1 MRPWMGERS
10 RSKGAPRSVQHL
22 KTSRDLW
29 TQDCPRDTALGPFGT
44 VQCVPPLLRVEG
56 CRPRDGENPGIA
68 GPPALTSGGSPG
80 LWGCPGPQPTPPLQ
94 AHSGPCTLQSQPCS
108 FVPKPGT
115 LTVSVHRSQLPWALE
130 GE

>member
-44 VQCVPPLLRVEG
+44 VQCVPPLLRGEG
-56 CRPRDGENPGIA
+56 CRPREAPGCGSGNLPFPSIPGDWFA
-68 GPPALTSGGSPG
+68 WVSWFIPA
-80 LWGCPGPQPTPPLQ
+80 
-94 AHSGPCTLQSQPCS
+94 
-108 FVPKPGT
+108 
-115 LTVSVHRSQLPWALE
+115 VSS
-130 GE
+130 